1 MELVESLFSLKK
13 AHETFYMVN
22 ACLDETTH
30 LANNLINTDPRYKNF
45 AKKYIDLADHG
56 RKIIKLDERILM
68 IESKKEDI
76 KKEFFLELVRE
87 EQIAFDNFKELLDTL
102 INQAERFFV

>member
-76 KKEFFLELVRE
+76 KKEFFLELVQE
-87 EQIAFDNFKELLDTL
+87 EQTTFDNFKELLDTL